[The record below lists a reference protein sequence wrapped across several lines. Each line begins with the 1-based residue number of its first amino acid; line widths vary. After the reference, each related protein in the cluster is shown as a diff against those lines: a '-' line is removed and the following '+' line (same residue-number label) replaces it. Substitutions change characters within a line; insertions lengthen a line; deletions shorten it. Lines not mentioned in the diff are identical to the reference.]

1 MACAGDVPTW
11 ETMAAVSLLRQ
22 YVPDIRIRVV
32 NVVDLMVL
40 RPRSEH
46 PHGLEVHHRQ
56 AGDFRLPRLFLG
68 DSQADLPAA

>member
-46 PHGLEVHHRQ
+46 PHGLGRFTTDRPVIFAFHGYSSVIHKLTYR
-56 AGDFRLPRLFLG
+56 R
-68 DSQADLPAA
+68 